1 MGFFSFQTKPCHI
14 FQGTYEGKVITE
26 IFVALRMDFF
36 NETGPLSGLN
46 VKQIL
51 LLARY
56 SILLINILN
65 IKIDEFFD

>member
-1 MGFFSFQTKPCHI
+1 
-14 FQGTYEGKVITE
+14 
-26 IFVALRMDFF
+26 MDFF

>member
-1 MGFFSFQTKPCHI
+1 MSYFPRNLRRKSNHD
-14 FQGTYEGKVITE
+14 

-56 SILLINILN
+56 SILLI
-65 IKIDEFFD
+65 